1 MPAAMV
7 CAWNSQLCDTVR
19 RDILSQQF
27 DELTGSSGI
36 TLKTAVVIY
45 GDNNHWFAARAR
57 AFHLRSAG
65 AAYAAQIQGSGLLD
79 PGVSAAG
86 AGGDE

>member
-1 MPAAMV
+1 
-7 CAWNSQLCDTVR
+7 
-19 RDILSQQF
+19 
-27 DELTGSSGI
+27 
-36 TLKTAVVIY
+36 VVIY